1 MEDTSKTGTTQ
12 GLGRKKEKKQ
22 HIWGQNIV
30 ILLDNQ
36 KLNERLQREL
46 RENLAV
52 ACSLHIWQSKITT
65 TSSEERKKSNVIS
78 CLGVPGVVKQK

>member
-12 GLGRKKEKKQ
+12 GLGRKKK

-30 ILLDNQ
+30 ILLNN
-36 KLNERLQREL
+36 KKVTEVYTEL

-52 ACSLHIWQSKITT
+52 ACSLHRWQSKITT
-65 TSSEERKKSNVIS
+65 TSSEEREKSNVIS

>member
-12 GLGRKKEKKQ
+12 GLGRKKEKK

-36 KLNERLQREL
+36 KLNERLQRYTL
-46 RENLAV
+46 N
-52 ACSLHIWQSKITT
+52 
-65 TSSEERKKSNVIS
+65 
-78 CLGVPGVVKQK
+78 